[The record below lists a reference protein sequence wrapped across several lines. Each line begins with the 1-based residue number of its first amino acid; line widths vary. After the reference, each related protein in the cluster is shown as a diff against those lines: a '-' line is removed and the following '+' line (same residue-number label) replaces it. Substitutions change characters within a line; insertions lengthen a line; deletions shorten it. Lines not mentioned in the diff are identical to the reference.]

1 MKKLLISFAVFY
13 VIFLTVICT
22 FQIPYSIVTKKTD
35 TIMQLC
41 KDNEKSVADFYNALI
56 NAPDLKPGRSYR
68 LVIRDNKV
76 ILQTFE
82 ELTDIVDTEKDVSGQ
97 YMKYWSENE
106 WLREDDEVYVENFAG
121 NEYIEPGSS
130 IMLKYCFT
138 QKLYNLERILRIYY
152 GDETAFLET
161 DYYSSTG
168 EHSYHYL
175 TDSKKLCYDVD
186 TYWLNEKEVRLGV
199 SS

>member
-13 VIFLTVICT
+13 VLFLAVICT

-41 KDNEKSVADFYNALI
+41 KDNEKSVADFYNTLI
-56 NAPDLKPGRSYR
+56 NDPDLKPGRSYR

-82 ELTDIVDTEKDVSGQ
+82 ELTSIVDTEKDVSGQ
-97 YMKYWSENE
+97 YRKYWSENE
-106 WLREDDEVYVENFAG
+106 WLQEDAEVYVANFAG

-130 IMLKYCFT
+130 IMLKYCFE
-138 QKLYNLERILRIYY
+138 L
-152 GDETAFLET
+152 
-161 DYYSSTG
+161 
-168 EHSYHYL
+168 
-175 TDSKKLCYDVD
+175 
-186 TYWLNEKEVRLGV
+186 
-199 SS
+199 